1 MLTAALIL
9 SLATTSPAT
18 QGIACPNELAA
29 SAIAV
34 TQAPAGWTGFV
45 PAKLMLHE
53 VGISTGALEDRATL
67 LGDYRKLT
75 RGAFT
80 VTYSSLRGWTDRER
94 WLMCQYGD
102 GGDIVLAT
110 RLPHA
115 VDSCVISYARDR
127 YGDRVIKIACT

>member
-1 MLTAALIL
+1 M
-9 SLATTSPAT
+9 
-18 QGIACPNELAA
+18 AA

-34 TQAPAGWTGFV
+34 KQDPEGWTGFV
-45 PAKLMLHE
+45 PAKLMLHG

-67 LGDYRKLT
+67 LGDYRKLK

-80 VTYSSLRGWTDRER
+80 VTYSSLRGWADRER

-115 VDSCVISYARDR
+115 VDTCVISYARDR